1 VEKVMNTATLRVAL
15 GDRVYRVERPFGTLP
30 PTVEFGTISK
40 CAVDAEGRLY
50 ICQRSDPPVIVFDSG
65 GAFVR
70 SFGAGLITDS
80 HGIAITPDQRVLVVD
95 RDGHQ
100 VLCFEQSGEL
110 LFIIGDREPHFQ
122 APFNH
127 PTDVAQAPDGDIY
140 VADGYG
146 NTMVHRFSA
155 DGRLK
160 YSWGGP
166 GSGPGQFTTP
176 HGIKLL
182 EDGRVLVG
190 DRENNRVQVFDA
202 DGTYLSEWGGFHHP
216 LELHVDPRRA
226 LVYVSD
232 QIPRVHALT
241 FEGRLVGACKAVIAQ
256 GHGMS
261 GDADGNLYFVETRVP
276 VITKLVPLN

>member
-1 VEKVMNTATLRVAL
+1 MDTGILHVAL
-15 GDRVYRVERPFGTLP
+15 GEAVYRVERPFGTLP
-30 PTVEFGTISK
+30 PTVKIGMISK
-40 CAVDAEGRLY
+40 CAVDAEGRLF
-50 ICQRSDPPVIVFDSG
+50 ICQRSDPPIIVFDRD
-65 GAFVR
+65 GAFVH
-70 SFGAGLITDS
+70 SFGDGLITDS

-100 VLCFEQSGEL
+100 VLCFDQQGKQ
-110 LFIIGDREPHFQ
+110 LFALGDREPHFQ

-127 PTDVAQAPDGDIY
+127 PTDVAQAPSGDIY
-140 VADGYG
+140 VSDGYG

-160 YSWGGP
+160 HSWGEP

-176 HGIKLL
+176 HGIKVLG
-182 EDGRVLVG
+182 DGRVLVG

-202 DGTYLSEWGGFHHP
+202 DGSYLSEWRGFFHP
-216 LELHVDPRRA
+216 MEIHVDPRRDR
-226 LVYVSD
+226 VYVSD
-232 QIPRVHALT
+232 QIPRVHALST
-241 FEGRLVGACKAVIAQ
+241 DGQLVGACKPVIAQ

-261 GDADGNLYFVETRVP
+261 GDTEGNLYFVETRVP